1 MSKVTGV
8 ALEAN
13 QDGRLELVA
22 TTGEDET
29 EFGDVF
35 HAWQQTPGGDW
46 SGWRRLGQPSEV
58 AFPGPAVA
66 AYADGR
72 LHVAVNGWDRQVGEI
87 EQTAPGNGWSAWGV
101 VGLTE
106 LEFRQPVLA
115 RNYDGRLEVFAVAE
129 QGGWAVWHAWQATPG
144 GQWSGWKSFGPP
156 GSGATGAPAV
166 GANCR
171 RPAGGW
177 WLLNERG
184 KLWRRE
190 QKPGGDGWLPWTS
203 MPNVA
208 PGMLQ
213 EPVLAANA
221 DGRLELIA
229 RTNPLGDL
237 YQLVQEEPSGGW
249 PSTGRRW
256 RHP

>member
-1 MSKVTGV
+1 M
-8 ALEAN
+8 
-13 QDGRLELVA
+13 
-22 TTGEDET
+22 
-29 EFGDVF
+29 
-35 HAWQQTPGGDW
+35 
-46 SGWRRLGQPSEV
+46 
-58 AFPGPAVA
+58 
-66 AYADGR
+66 
-72 LHVAVNGWDRQVGEI
+72 
-87 EQTAPGNGWSAWGV
+87 
-101 VGLTE
+101 
-106 LEFRQPVLA
+106 
-115 RNYDGRLEVFAVAE
+115 AE

-156 GSGATGAPAV
+156 GSGATGPPAV
-166 GANCR
+166 GANDDGR
-171 RPAGGW
+171 LGAVLVRGAEQELAGLLRGPHVPPLPAHSRGGW
-177 WLLNERG
+177 SDWESLGTGVAPDVGLPVLGRNADGRLELFMGRQRGGLAQLAALPRRLHVLSPWARLRHDTESFSANLAVGSNADGRLVVVAVNERG

-190 QKPGGDGWLPWTS
+190 QKPGGDGWQAWTS